1 MKKFI
6 LGSFIALTFLTQN
19 LFAHGDHY
27 ELTKGDANVAAK
39 THIDQLIAGKK
50 LPEGWNTATPLPAST
65 VTKAINGKQRW
76 VVVFENEKETDTSK
90 KKIEVILTPAG
101 KLVTHQFAK

>member
-27 ELTKGDANVAAK
+27 ELTKGDAIVAAK

-50 LPEGWNTATPLPAST
+50 LPDDWKTATPMPA
-65 VTKAINGKQRW
+65 VTATKTINGKQRW
-76 VVVFENEKETDTSK
+76 VVVFENEKETDTTK
-90 KKIEVILTPAG
+90 KKLEVILTPAG
-101 KLVTHQFAK
+101 KYISYKYVK